1 VEADAKQMRPQ
12 PMLAQIELRSRTIGL
27 ILLGIALAA
36 GAVLLAWLLHNA
48 PYVMDEWDLMLRA
61 QGGSATQI
69 LQPWNGH
76 LLAVGLLLAHFSILL
91 VGSSYSLLVA
101 LDIGGVLACSVLVYV
116 FARRRIGPILAL
128 APAIVPLFFSGTSA
142 YYGTGIQFTPLM
154 GINGIYSLDFGLAAL
169 ILLEEQ
175 RRRTDIAAC
184 VMLVLSLASFSY
196 GLAFA
201 VGAGVAVALTAQRWA
216 RAYVVALPLG
226 LYGLWR
232 IWAGS
237 HGGADP
243 GSITPEHLLLLPLY
257 VSDSLSA
264 VSAGFFGL
272 SQVVGRGPAVE
283 LASQNHSF
291 NALSFPLFLVVVEI
305 TAIVCVARALGRRGL
320 MRASLWP
327 SLATLFALWSSQALV
342 MDPVARMPG
351 DPRYLFAGAVMVAV
365 VASELAR
372 GVRISRFSIGL
383 ILAVAA
389 LGAVA
394 NLPRFREGKAAD
406 DQVLRVSQ
414 AAGSMIELAGGN
426 ADPSFVPAADLPEVG
441 TMWIGA
447 GGFQKFARQVG
458 PLASMPI
465 ATLRAEGDELR
476 TAADR
481 VLVGVLNLQLTPAG
495 RPGRG
500 PCVRVRPGGQG
511 ELSPGA
517 FVLRSP
523 RPAPVRLGRFGDAP
537 AAPIGEVPAGSYSRL
552 TIPSDRLAGA
562 PWLLGNKG
570 SAALAV
576 CKP

>member
-1 VEADAKQMRPQ
+1 MRQQ

-27 ILLGIALAA
+27 ILLGLGMAA
-36 GAVLLAWLLHNA
+36 GAVLLTWLLHNA

-69 LQPWNGH
+69 FQPWNGH
-76 LLAVGLLLAHFSILL
+76 LLAVGLLLAHISILL
-91 VGSSYSLLVA
+91 VGSSYSLLAA
-101 LDIGGVLACSVLVYV
+101 LDIGGVLACSALVYV

-128 APAIVPLFFSGTSA
+128 APAMVPLFFSGTSA
-142 YYGTGIQFTPLM
+142 FYGTGIQFTPLM

-184 VMLVLSLASFSY
+184 VMLTLSLASFSY

-201 VGAGVAVALTAQRWA
+201 VGTGVAVALTAQRWS
-216 RAYVVALPLG
+216 RAYVVAVPLG

-232 IWAGS
+232 IWASG

-243 GSITPEHLLLLPLY
+243 GSITAEHILLLPLY

-291 NALSFPLFLVVVEI
+291 NALSFPLFLVVVEV
-305 TAIVCVARALGRRGL
+305 TAILCVARALGRRGL
-320 MRASLWP
+320 TRASLWP
-327 SLATLFALWSSQALV
+327 SLATLLAMWSSQALV
-342 MDPVARMPG
+342 MDPIARMPG

-372 GVRISRFSIGL
+372 GVKFTRFAIGL
-383 ILAVAA
+383 ILAIVA

-394 NLPRFREGKAAD
+394 NLPRFREGKAAN

-414 AAGSMIELAGGN
+414 AAGAMIELAGDN
-426 ADPSFVPAADLPEVG
+426 ADPSFVPAANLPDVSG

-447 GGFQKFARQVG
+447 GEFQKFARQVG

-481 VLVGVLNLQLTPAG
+481 VLAGVLDLRLTPAA

-511 ELSPGA
+511 ELPPGT
-517 FVLRSP
+517 FILRSP
-523 RPAPVRLGRFGDAP
+523 RSAPVRLGRFGDAP
-537 AAPIGEVPAGSYSRL
+537 AASVGEVPANGYSRM
-552 TIPSDRLAGA
+552 TIPSDRLAGV
-562 PWLLGNKG
+562 PWLLGNEG

-576 CKP
+576 CRP